1 MAAKKPTIPAK
12 IKELLTQDW
21 IRELNQLMDT
31 NPSGRTIQN
40 FCKSKGFN
48 ISADYSLLYKKYYK
62 TKSTEEH
69 QLDAFFNTKRVSDL
83 AYSRQEEREPLSQ
96 SDKLK
101 TDFEYMDL
109 VIQAGAKNL
118 QRQLENGDDVI
129 RPADVFKAIELKDK
143 LSEGAMLGF
152 TEHGIKYLQ
161 EITEE
166 KYIRIINHILK
177 YIAPE
182 VREQLLIE
190 LDQIEEDFYKETDYY
205 EDYLR
210 SRNYTESEISDK
222 LYEKVSEANKRG
234 N

>member
-1 MAAKKPTIPAK
+1 MTDKKTKLPPK
-12 IKELLTQDW
+12 IKDLMTQKW
-21 IRELNQLMDT
+21 IRELNQLLDKDA
-31 NPSGRTIQN
+31 SGRNIKD
-40 FCKSKGFN
+40 FCESKGYS
-48 ISADYSLLYKKYYK
+48 ISIDYCLLYKKYYK
-62 TKSTEEH
+62 TKSLEEH
-69 QLDAFFNTKRVSDL
+69 QLDAFFNTKRVSEL
-83 AYSRQEEREPLSQ
+83 AYQQGEKRDPLSQ

-118 QRQLENGDDVI
+118 KRQLEEGEDII

-143 LSEGAMLGF
+143 LSDGAMLGM

-166 KYIRIINHILK
+166 KYIRIINHLLK
-177 YIAPE
+177 YIAPD

-190 LDQIEEDFYKETDYY
+190 IDQIEEEFYKETDYY

-210 SRNYTESEISDK
+210 SRNYTESEISNK
-222 LYEKVSEANKRG
+222 LYEKVTNRANKK
-234 N
+234 